1 VVVDVPEAKERRL
14 AERAADRLENGVSAA
29 KPSPSKSPSKR
40 KPPAGD
46 EEADDADDDTT
57 DDKPAAGEG
66 GGGGGKR
73 RGPDT
78 GGWVMIHKG
87 DNKAFFSNLCC
98 KRDELKLSGKVRVT
112 HFTLSGASRVAP
124 LGGVLTSAGASSPLA
139 LSVGCGL
146 TRDRPALDRG

>member
-1 VVVDVPEAKERRL
+1 VDVPEAKERRL
-14 AERAADRLENGVSAA
+14 TERAADRLENGVSAA

-40 KPPAGD
+40 KPPIGD
-46 EEADDADDDTT
+46 EEADDVDDE
-57 DDKPAAGEG
+57 PAAGEG
-66 GGGGGKR
+66 GGGSAGKR

-112 HFTLSGASRVAP
+112 HFTLSGASSVAP
-124 LGGVLTSAGASSPLA
+124 LRACSADASSRLA
-139 LSVGCGL
+139 PSMGCDL
-146 TRDRPALDRG
+146 TRSRRALHRG